1 MAAVPPPDSIINMA
15 AQAASA
21 ASSPPLTAPTYF
33 FSLAGTV
40 AAIGHM
46 DPLAVAGIAL
56 AACTFI
62 ANQVWAWAK
71 NRREA
76 RAAALQLAIDE
87 LQLEELRRR
96 QAEATQPPP
105 QD

>member
-1 MAAVPPPDSIINMA
+1 MAAVPPPDSIIQMA
-15 AQAASA
+15 QHAASA
-21 ASSPPLTAPTYF
+21 ASSPPLTSTTYF
-33 FSLAGTV
+33 FSLAGAL
-40 AAIGHM
+40 AAVGKM

-56 AACTFI
+56 AAGTFI

-76 RAAALQLAIDE
+76 RAAAVQLAIDE
-87 LQLEELRRR
+87 LQLEELRRKV
-96 QAEATQPPP
+96 EATQPPP